1 MSRIVQMHEGGLP
14 QRRGDIVFIHGVGSD
29 YDNAWRY
36 DRHDQAS
43 SWPRWFSGSHPDLGV
58 WSIDYE
64 ADIFDWKRFSMPG
77 DERAINLLAQLKANK
92 LGARPL
98 IFVAHSMG
106 GLLVKRI
113 LFEEW
118 QPGNESIVTG
128 ATKGIVFLATPH
140 KGSSVASVAQG
151 FFGSRLLGKNVGEL
165 KLDEPALTIL
175 NVWFRK
181 LVAYRGIK
189 VLAFSENQRF
199 RRVIVVPRSS
209 ANPEIAGVDFI
220 PVDANHTT
228 ICKPDKGGLVATRV
242 HDFVEACLR
251 LAKGPNRRP
260 DGDRHLLDAK
270 IKHAADQLVSAFL
283 NLDDEMLQHFRTLND
298 FKAGW
303 SKMQRNSVANAV
315 ETFSYRHQWI
325 DTIHKSMHTLRE
337 ALEVQKEVHPDD
349 LDVIESLYKSG
360 LALLGD
366 LNGYESKATPFPSI
380 QAMSEFIRIIRSR
393 APAAAEIQRV
403 VKRAEDLQM
412 LLSPA
417 LLQDLR
423 DRLDVLTENHRR
435 RYAEA

>member
-14 QRRGDIVFIHGVGSD
+14 QRRGDIVLIHGVGSD
-29 YDNAWRY
+29 FDNAWRY
-36 DRHDQAS
+36 DQHDQAS

-228 ICKPDKGGLVATRV
+228 ICKPDKGGLVAT
-242 HDFVEACLR
+242 
-251 LAKGPNRRP
+251 
-260 DGDRHLLDAK
+260 
-270 IKHAADQLVSAFL
+270 
-283 NLDDEMLQHFRTLND
+283 
-298 FKAGW
+298 
-303 SKMQRNSVANAV
+303 
-315 ETFSYRHQWI
+315 
-325 DTIHKSMHTLRE
+325 
-337 ALEVQKEVHPDD
+337 
-349 LDVIESLYKSG
+349 
-360 LALLGD
+360 
-366 LNGYESKATPFPSI
+366 
-380 QAMSEFIRIIRSR
+380 
-393 APAAAEIQRV
+393 
-403 VKRAEDLQM
+403 
-412 LLSPA
+412 
-417 LLQDLR
+417 
-423 DRLDVLTENHRR
+423 
-435 RYAEA
+435 